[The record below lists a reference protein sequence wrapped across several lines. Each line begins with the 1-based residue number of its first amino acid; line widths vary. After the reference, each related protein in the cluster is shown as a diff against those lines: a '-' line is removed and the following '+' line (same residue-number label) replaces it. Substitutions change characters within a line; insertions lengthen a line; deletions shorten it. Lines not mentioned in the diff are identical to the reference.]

1 MERFLKDK
9 LPGGE
14 FQGVEPS
21 HSKLMKAVRGKGNR
35 TTEQIFEKA
44 LNASGSQNWEKHT
57 RSILGCPDFFF
68 PKERI
73 AVFLDGCFW
82 HGCNQCCHI
91 PKKNNEFWAG
101 KISRNK
107 ERDTRINAIIR
118 RHGTSVLR
126 FWEHQI
132 RDDVEGCISILQRR
146 IRLRRQKDVAPPAG
160 ATHEPE

>member
-1 MERFLKDK
+1 MEKFLKDI

-21 HSKLMKAVRGKGNR
+21 HSRLMKAVRGKGNR
-35 TTEQIFEKA
+35 TTEEKFEKA
-44 LNASGSQNWEKHT
+44 LILSGVPDWEMQS
-57 RSILGCPDFFF
+57 RSVPGRPDFFF

-82 HGCNQCCHI
+82 HGCGRCGHI
-91 PKKNNEFWAG
+91 PKKNKEFWAA

-107 ERDTRINAIIR
+107 ERDKNTDAIIR
-118 RHGTSVLR
+118 RHGISVLR

-132 RDDVEGCISILQRR
+132 RDELDDCISKLLRR
-146 IRLRRQKDVAPPAG
+146 IQKRRQKGVAKG
-160 ATHEPE
+160 GGYL